1 MIKKIDKYLNKYN
14 KIVLYYDNG
23 QEVLG
28 KILDQAFIKFSGF
41 EHRITFNHE
50 EKRLFQL
57 TDMLTYLDKYYYKY
71 NHKKGFTKG
80 EKFFF
85 TEEEMRKI
93 YNDLDKKRI

>member
-1 MIKKIDKYLNKYN
+1 MRKVDVKYNTIIVDKKYINDSSLLRKKLLFEINSMIKKIDKYLNKYN

-50 EKRLFQL
+50 EIRLFQL
-57 TDMLTYLDKYYYKY
+57 TDMLTY
-71 NHKKGFTKG
+71 
-80 EKFFF
+80 
-85 TEEEMRKI
+85 
-93 YNDLDKKRI
+93 